1 MDNKRLK
8 RYTDSIAANIKEGS
22 LSQRE
27 LAEKLGMSISTIS
40 ALAQSNSDPKLS
52 TLIEL
57 SDALNMS
64 LIDLIRYYENTPID
78 NEHEQSLMEEYKDT
92 MLDNYRMK
100 HSLSALYSNL
110 IGISKCGQY
119 NEDTEKVIKYV
130 QGNISLILKGKVL
143 AEEVDPLQE

>member
-22 LSQRE
+22 PSQRE

-64 LIDLIRYYENTPID
+64 LIDLIRYYENTPVD
-78 NEHEQSLMEEYKDT
+78 EEHAQSLMEEYKDLHRDKYQ
-92 MLDNYRMK
+92 MQ
-100 HSLSALYSNL
+100 HSLSALYKNL
-110 IGISKCGQY
+110 TGISKCGQY
-119 NEDTEKVIKYV
+119 NKDTEKVIKYV
-130 QGNISLILKGKVL
+130 QGNIGLILKGKIL
-143 AEEVDPLQE
+143 EEEVDPLQE

>member
-8 RYTDSIAANIKEGS
+8 RYTDSIATNIKEGQ
-22 LSQRE
+22 LSQRA
-27 LAEKLGMSISTIS
+27 LADKLDMSISTIS

-78 NEHEQSLMEEYKDT
+78 EEHEQSMMEEYKDLQREKFQ
-92 MLDNYRMK
+92 MR
-100 HSLSALYSNL
+100 HSLSALYKNL
-110 IGISKCGQY
+110 TGISNWGHF